1 MTEVYFQFLTILIE
15 TYNIDLLLSMCF
27 IMKKFF
33 KLFSLFFIVTVAVL
47 LIVFHKRIIL
57 SYEIAN
63 KYLTLKNHIWTTQE
77 IDIEKTSTSMDY
89 KDVVYKNT
97 NGVPLTLDVYK
108 PLKQVYKTSPVLLYV
123 HGGSFAYG
131 NKNIPEALS
140 PILDTFRE
148 QGYTIISTSYE
159 LMRNKENFNKQISDI
174 KDTIRWIYKNKADY
188 NFDTDEIGVIGI
200 SSGAYLSL
208 MAGYSNDA
216 DFQDD
221 PELIKY
227 PSKVKY
233 LIDFAGP
240 TDLSLLD
247 TSDLNYDL
255 SKIFTSIKN
264 KEDML
269 QKYNPID
276 YVNSKSPNTLIIHS
290 DLDSLVPYESSKR
303 LYDKLISSKANSDL
317 ITLNS
322 TAHDLSSISND
333 DIVAISKGLL
343 KFIIFNSPL

>member
-1 MTEVYFQFLTILIE
+1 
-15 TYNIDLLLSMCF
+15 
-27 IMKKFF
+27 MKKFF
-33 KLFSLFFIVTVAVL
+33 KLFSLFFISIVAVL
-47 LIVFHKRIIL
+47 LIVFHKRIFL

-63 KYLTLKNHIWTTQE
+63 KYLTLKNNIWTTQE
-77 IDIEKTSTSMDY
+77 IDIEKTSTSMSY

-97 NGVPLTLDVYK
+97 NGVPLTLDVYT

-131 NKNIPEALS
+131 NKNIPEALT

-174 KDTIRWIYKNKADY
+174 KDTIRWVYKNKADY

-216 DFQDD
+216 DFKDD

-227 PSKVKY
+227 SSKVKY
-233 LIDFAGP
+233 LIDFSGP
-240 TDLSLLD
+240 TDLSLLN

-264 KEDML
+264 KDDML

-290 DLDSLVPYESSKR
+290 NLDSLVPYESSKR
-303 LYDKLISSKANSDL
+303 LYDKLTSSKANTDL

-333 DIVAISKGLL
+333 DIIAISKGLL

>member
-1 MTEVYFQFLTILIE
+1 
-15 TYNIDLLLSMCF
+15 
-27 IMKKFF
+27 MKKFI
-33 KLFSLFFIVTVAVL
+33 KLFSLFFIVTTVVL

-57 SYEIAN
+57 SYEIVN
-63 KYLTLKNHIWTTQE
+63 KYLTLKNNIWTTQE
-77 IDIEKTSTSMDY
+77 IDVEKSADSMEY
-89 KDVVYKNT
+89 RDVVYKNT
-97 NGVPLTLDVYK
+97 NGVPLTLDVYT

-131 NKNIPEALS
+131 NKNIPEALT

-159 LMRNKENFNKQISDI
+159 LMRNRESFNKQVSDI
-174 KDTIRWIYKNKADY
+174 KDTIRWIYKNKTDY

-208 MAGYSNDA
+208 MAGYSNNSDFTDDA
-216 DFQDD
+216 
-221 PELIKY
+221 ELSKY

-247 TSDLNYDL
+247 TKDLNYDL

-264 KEDML
+264 KDDLL

-290 DLDSLVPYESSKR
+290 NLDSLVPYESSEK
-303 LYDKLISSKANSDL
+303 LYNQLISKKANAEL

-322 TAHDLSSISND
+322 TAHDLSSISSD

>member
-1 MTEVYFQFLTILIE
+1 
-15 TYNIDLLLSMCF
+15 MCF
-27 IMKKFF
+27 YMKKFF
-33 KLFSLFFIVTVAVL
+33 KMFSLIFIITFAILVL
-47 LIVFHKRIIL
+47 VFHKRIIL

-63 KYLTLKNHIWTTQE
+63 KYLTLKNHVWTTQA
-77 IDIEKTSTSMDY
+77 INIETSSNSVSY
-89 KDVVYKNT
+89 KDVVYKST
-97 NGVPLTLDVYK
+97 NGVPLTLDIYA

-131 NKNIPEALS
+131 DKNIPDALS

-159 LMRNKENFNKQISDI
+159 LMRNKENFNKQVSDI
-174 KDTIRWIYKNKADY
+174 KDTIRWVYKNKSDY
-188 NFDTDEIGVIGI
+188 NFDTDDIGVIGI

-208 MAGYSNDA
+208 MAGYSNEA
-216 DFQDD
+216 DFKDD
-221 PELIKY
+221 TELSKY

-240 TDLSLLD
+240 TDLSLLN
-247 TSDLNYDL
+247 TNDLNYDL
-255 SKIFTSIKN
+255 SKVFTSIKN
-264 KEDML
+264 KDDMI
-269 QKYNPID
+269 QKFNPID

-290 DLDSLVPYESSKR
+290 SLDSMVPYESSKK
-303 LYDKLISSKANSDL
+303 LYDKLTDVKANTDL

-322 TAHDLSSISND
+322 TAHDLSSISTD

>member
-1 MTEVYFQFLTILIE
+1 
-15 TYNIDLLLSMCF
+15 MCF

-33 KLFSLFFIVTVAVL
+33 KSFSLFFIVATAVL
-47 LIVFHKRIIL
+47 LIVFHKRIFL

-63 KYLTLKNHIWTTQE
+63 KYLTLKNNIWTTQE

-97 NGVPLTLDVYK
+97 NGFPLTLDVYT

-174 KDTIRWIYKNKADY
+174 KDTIRWVYKNKADY

-208 MAGYSNDA
+208 MAGYSDES
-216 DFQDD
+216 DFKDD
-221 PELIKY
+221 PELSKY

-240 TDLSLLD
+240 TDLSLLN

-290 DLDSLVPYESSKR
+290 DLDSLVPYESSKK
-303 LYDKLISSKANSDL
+303 LYDKLISSKANTDL

-333 DIVAISKGLL
+333 DIIAISKGLL

>member
-1 MTEVYFQFLTILIE
+1 
-15 TYNIDLLLSMCF
+15 
-27 IMKKFF
+27 MKKFF
-33 KLFSLFFIVTVAVL
+33 KLFSLFFIVTTVVL

-57 SYEIAN
+57 SYEIIN
-63 KYLTLKNHIWTTQE
+63 KYLTLKNNIWTAQE
-77 IDIEKTSTSMDY
+77 IDVEKSADSMEY
-89 KDVVYKNT
+89 RDVVYKNT
-97 NGVPLTLDVYK
+97 NGVSLTLDVYT

-131 NKNIPEALS
+131 NKNIPEALT

-148 QGYTIISTSYE
+148 QGYTVISTSYE
-159 LMRNKENFNKQISDI
+159 LMRNKENFNKQVSDI
-174 KDTIRWIYKNKADY
+174 KDTIRWIYKNKTDY

-208 MAGYSNDA
+208 MAGYSQNTDFTDDA
-216 DFQDD
+216 
-221 PELIKY
+221 ELSKY
-227 PSKVKY
+227 PSNVKY

-247 TSDLNYDL
+247 TKDLNYDL

-264 KEDML
+264 KDDLL

-290 DLDSLVPYESSKR
+290 NLDSLVPYESSEK
-303 LYDKLISSKANSDL
+303 LYNQLISKKADAEL

-322 TAHDLSSISND
+322 TAHDLSSISSD

>member
-1 MTEVYFQFLTILIE
+1 
-15 TYNIDLLLSMCF
+15 
-27 IMKKFF
+27 MKKFF
-33 KLFSLFFIVTVAVL
+33 KIFSLIFIITFVVL
-47 LIVFHKRIIL
+47 VSVFHKRIIL
-57 SYEIAN
+57 SYEIAK
-63 KYLTLKNHIWTTQE
+63 KYLTLKNHLWTTQS
-77 IDIEKTSTSMDY
+77 INIKTSSNSMSY

-97 NGVPLTLDVYK
+97 NGVPLTLDIYA

-123 HGGSFAYG
+123 HGGSFVYG
-131 NKNIPEALS
+131 DKNIPDTLS

-174 KDTIRWIYKNKADY
+174 KDTIRWVYKNKSDY
-188 NFDTDEIGVIGI
+188 NFDTDYIGVIGI

-208 MAGYSNDA
+208 MASYSNEA
-216 DFQDD
+216 DFKDD
-221 PELIKY
+221 AELSRY
-227 PSKVKY
+227 PSKIKY

-240 TDLSLLD
+240 TDLSLLN
-247 TSDLNYDL
+247 TNDLNYDL
-255 SKIFTSIKN
+255 SKIFLSIKN
-264 KEDML
+264 KEDMV
-269 QKYNPID
+269 QKFNPID
-276 YVNSKSPNTLIIHS
+276 YVNSNNPNTLIIHS
-290 DLDSLVPYESSKR
+290 NLDSMVPYESSKK
-303 LYDKLISSKANSDL
+303 LYDKLTSVKAYVDL

>member
-1 MTEVYFQFLTILIE
+1 MW
-15 TYNIDLLLSMCF
+15 F
-27 IMKKFF
+27 IMKRFF
-33 KLFSLFFIVTVAVL
+33 KLFSLFFIVTTVVL

-57 SYEIAN
+57 SYEIVN
-63 KYLTLKNHIWTTQE
+63 KYLTLKNQIWTTQE
-77 IDIEKTSTSMDY
+77 IDVEKSADSMEY
-89 KDVVYKNT
+89 RDVVYKNT
-97 NGVPLTLDVYK
+97 NGVPLTLDVYT
-108 PLKQVYKTSPVLLYV
+108 PLKQVYKTSPVILYV

-131 NKNIPEALS
+131 NKNIPEALT

-159 LMRNKENFNKQISDI
+159 LMRNKENFNKQVSDI
-174 KDTIRWIYKNKADY
+174 KDTIRWIYKNKTDY

-208 MAGYSNDA
+208 MAGYSNNK
-216 DFQDD
+216 DFTDD
-221 PELIKY
+221 SDLSNY
-227 PSKVKY
+227 PSSVKY

-247 TSDLNYDL
+247 TSALNYDL

-264 KEDML
+264 KDDLL

-276 YVNSKSPNTLIIHS
+276 YVTPKSPNTLIIHS
-290 DLDSLVPYESSKR
+290 NLDSLVPYESSKK
-303 LYDKLISSKANSDL
+303 LYDQLISQKANAEL

-322 TAHDLSSISND
+322 TAHDLSSISSND
-333 DIVAISKGLL
+333 ISSISKGLL